1 MSTKRHYTDESAGA
15 EILPLPTHQNFLPYC
30 FYTESQKIIKNKK
43 FRVEAVRRKVSFS
56 KTESQ

>member
-1 MSTKRHYTDESAGA
+1 MSTKRHYTDESTGA
-15 EILPLPTHQNFLPYC
+15 VITAPVDSSKVPYC
-30 FYTESQKIIKNKK
+30 FYTEYQKIIKNKK